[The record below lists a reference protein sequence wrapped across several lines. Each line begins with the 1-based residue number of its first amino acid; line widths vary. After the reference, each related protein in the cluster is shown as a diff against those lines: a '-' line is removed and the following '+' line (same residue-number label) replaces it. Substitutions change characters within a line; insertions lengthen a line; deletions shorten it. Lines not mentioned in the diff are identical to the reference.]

1 MDLGVCQPA
10 ALKEPALPSSHKTR
24 RRNGIHRDELSIRV
38 VECRVDRVTMAAPPK
53 KSVITAVAA
62 AAAAINVINLIR
74 MIPTKYGLL
83 RTAGPVGLGP
93 PSISP
98 LSSPQFSSS
107 FDEREILAG
116 TRTIMPEDFN
126 AF

>member
-62 AAAAINVINLIR
+62 AAAAAAAINVINLIR

-83 RTAGPVGLGP
+83 RTAGPVR
-93 PSISP
+93 SV
-98 LSSPQFSSS
+98 
-107 FDEREILAG
+107 
-116 TRTIMPEDFN
+116 
-126 AF
+126 